1 MLGGTYDMQ
10 HDTRC
15 DVVGERPGIMR
26 EVFRFVYF
34 FFPFYGLINMYM
46 SGGDLVKFHLLT

>member
-1 MLGGTYDMQ
+1 
-10 HDTRC
+10 
-15 DVVGERPGIMR
+15 MR

-34 FFPFYGLINMYM
+34 FSPFYGLINMYM

>member
-1 MLGGTYDMQ
+1 MQ